1 MSVLVAKNAT
11 RSSKSRLNRE
21 RARANGT
28 PSTRTSCSEHL
39 SRRSPARTKTCQ
51 RPKSRCRHVEATA
64 RVSYRAQ
71 VLNEHIGQTRR
82 RRRRAT
88 STMTEAVPVKETSS
102 TEMPSRANRRLN
114 AVVTRTDGPSF
125 GRREN
130 RQT

>member
-1 MSVLVAKNAT
+1 VDCAFCAIVAGRAESVIVWDDDRVVAFMD
-11 RSSKSRLNRE
+11 
-21 RARANGT
+21 
-28 PSTRTSCSEHL
+28 
-39 SRRSPARTKTCQ
+39 
-51 RPKSRCRHVEATA
+51 
-64 RVSYRAQ
+64 
-71 VLNEHIGQTRR
+71 HIGQTRR

-88 STMTEAVPVKETSS
+88 STMTEAVPVKETST